1 MGFVP
6 FYLYEAMALTVRD
19 RIMSRWHQTW
29 RSHHIPNIRKGYY
42 LSLEFLIGR
51 ALGNHLLNLDMEQET
66 ADALMR
72 FAV

>member
-19 RIMSRWHQTW
+19 RIMSKWHKTW
-29 RSHHIPNIRKGYY
+29 KRSNQQNTRKAYY

-51 ALGNHLLNLDMEQET
+51 ACSPK
-66 ADALMR
+66 MR
-72 FAV
+72 P